1 MNSFSS
7 LKQLDKVS
15 ARLTRELRPL
25 PVFMG
30 GVALGSAPHADGR
43 LMLTAG
49 AWLLAVN
56 VTVHF
61 EAVDGIELQ
70 VVLAGDARFHGPRA
84 VVPNEV
90 GALAL
95 ADLVQD
101 RRNRLDWSEDA
112 TRTASFWSVV
122 VVPES
127 PSAVPCELWGSAE
140 AKHGIEVEF
149 ARGEL
154 LAVQLGGAIK

>member
-7 LKQLDKVS
+7 IKQLDRAS
-15 ARLTRELRPL
+15 TRLTRELRPV

-30 GVALGSAPHADGR
+30 GVGIGNAPVADGR
-43 LMLTAG
+43 LLLTSG
-49 AWLLAVN
+49 AWLVAVN

-61 EAVDGIELQ
+61 EVADFLELQ
-70 VVLAGDARFHGPRA
+70 VVLAGDARFKGPRA

-95 ADLVQD
+95 ADFVQD
-101 RRNRLDWSEDA
+101 RRKLDWNEDA
-112 TRTASFWSVV
+112 TRTASFWGMVM
-122 VVPES
+122 VPES
-127 PSAVPCELWGSAE
+127 PSAVPCELWASAD
-140 AKHGIEVEF
+140 AKHGIDVEF

-154 LAVQLGGAIK
+154 LAVQLGGAQ